1 MRFPTLIVALFAVC
15 ICFLSACSNFPDNI
29 TNSEF
34 LTYEQIKGSGL
45 ANKRPQLS
53 AISRVSIHID
63 SDKSY
68 IHYQR
73 YVLGTNKFLC

>member
-1 MRFPTLIVALFAVC
+1 MRFPTLIVVLFAVC
-15 ICFLSACSNFPDNI
+15 ICFLSACSNVPDNI

-53 AISRVSIHID
+53 AISSGSIHID
-63 SDKSY
+63 SDK
-68 IHYQR
+68 
-73 YVLGTNKFLC
+73 